1 MMTNN
6 TIEELGEPYGE
17 LEESYTENTMR
28 TVNFDDVPSQK
39 DNKMSIDG
47 IESSNPYP
55 LYSNQQEEG
64 SWSQFILAFIAILIF
79 GILGVIGACIFHSKM
94 KKKGWMGIL
103 FGLLNKIVFAFV
115 VQLYVKELSVWQFG
129 TILFL

>member
-6 TIEELGEPYGE
+6 TIEELGEPYGD

-47 IESSNPYP
+47 VESSNPYP
-55 LYSNQQEEG
+55 LAAGKMSNRR
-64 SWSQFILAFIAILIF
+64 SYPRF
-79 GILGVIGACIFHSKM
+79 
-94 KKKGWMGIL
+94 
-103 FGLLNKIVFAFV
+103 
-115 VQLYVKELSVWQFG
+115 
-129 TILFL
+129 